1 MIENVIIRNYKSIRE
16 LELPLRRLNVLVG
29 SNGVG
34 KTNFISFFEMAKAIF
49 EQRFGSY
56 TLESG
61 GIDNLLYHG
70 RKQSSEIYGLI
81 DFNNTNAFYFN
92 LKPTRSNK
100 GYIDCAGDYVNTG
113 NVQVGTNQV
122 EVNHEGTDQVSGL
135 YMTST
140 KEEEYLK
147 PENLQRKDYDKWQKR
162 VWDSG
167 VEESSLI
174 EQEQWK
180 AGHLK
185 SYLRSFSIYHFHDTT
200 STALMRGQC
209 DISDNRF
216 LRQNGSNLASYLYML
231 QQTDEK
237 AFKLIEG
244 TVSSIAPYF
253 KKFKL
258 RPDPLMPSKISL
270 EWEEHDSDMY
280 LDGYSFSDGTIRFIA
295 LATLL
300 LQTNLP
306 EVIIIDEPEI
316 GLHPAAINKLSA
328 LIKRASRK
336 SQLIISTQ
344 SSNLVNYF
352 EPEDIVVVDREGGQ
366 AVFQRLN
373 KEDLQVWMDEYN
385 YTISDMWETNLIGG
399 QL

>member
-16 LELPLRRLNVLVG
+16 LELPLRRLNVLIG
-29 SNGVG
+29 ANGVG
-34 KTNFISFFEMAKAIF
+34 KSNFISFFELTKAIF

-61 GIDNLLYHG
+61 GIDKLLYRG
-70 RKQSSEIYGLI
+70 RRVSDELSALI
-81 DFNNTNAFYFN
+81 DFNNTNAFFFN
-92 LKPTRSNK
+92 LRPSRSNK
-100 GYIDCAGDYVNTG
+100 GYIESAGDYFNYKG
-113 NVQVGTNQV
+113 
-122 EVNHEGTDQVSGL
+122 EVT
-135 YMTST
+135 
-140 KEEEYLK
+140 
-147 PENLQRKDYDKWQKR
+147 KDYGLWEKT

-174 EQEQWK
+174 MQKEWR
-180 AGHLK
+180 AAHLK
-185 SYLRSFSIYHFHDTT
+185 SYLRSFSVYHFHDTT
-200 STALMRGQC
+200 SAALMRGQC
-209 DISDNRF
+209 DISDNVV
-216 LRQNGSNLASYLYML
+216 LRPNGSNLAAYLYMI